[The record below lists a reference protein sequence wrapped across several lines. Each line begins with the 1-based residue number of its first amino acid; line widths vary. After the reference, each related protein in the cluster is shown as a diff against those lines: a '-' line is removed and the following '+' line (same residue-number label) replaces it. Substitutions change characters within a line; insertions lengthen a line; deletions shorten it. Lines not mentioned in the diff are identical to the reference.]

1 MASVY
6 EAYQELRN
14 EIESKL
20 NHFIEISNRYS
31 KWSSNKCIPLYR
43 IINNCDYDEI
53 IEGLC
58 GNVVLVRNGYDY
70 SLSSVEF
77 EDLCEWVDTIEKYY
91 ENGEDNHYTEEEID
105 EMTFEE
111 LQELVSLLILP
122 DETKKYLQDIF
133 DNYDINDEDYNYIEK
148 YRNAVKKVCKK

>member
-53 IEGLC
+53 VEGLY
-58 GNVVLVRNGYDY
+58 GKVVLVRNGYDY
-70 SLSSVEF
+70 SLSSVDF

-122 DETKKYLQDIF
+122 DETKEYLQDVF

>member
-6 EAYQELRN
+6 ETYQELRN

-20 NHFIEISNRYS
+20 KHFIEISNRYS

-53 IEGLC
+53 VEGVY
-58 GNVVLVRNGYDY
+58 GNVVLVRDGYDY
-70 SLSSVEF
+70 SLSSVDF
-77 EDLCEWVDTIEKYY
+77 EDLCMWVDTIEKYY
-91 ENGEDNHYTEEEID
+91 EDGEDNHYTEEEID

-111 LQELVSLLILP
+111 LQELVSLLVLP
-122 DETKKYLQDIF
+122 DETKEYLQGVF
-133 DNYDINDEDYNYIEK
+133 DNYDINDEDYNYIEE
-148 YRNAVKKVCKK
+148 YRNAVKKVYKK

>member
-20 NHFIEISNRYS
+20 NHFIDISNRYS

-53 IEGLC
+53 IEGLY
-58 GNVVLVRNGYDY
+58 GKVVLVRNGYDY
-70 SLSSVEF
+70 SLSSVDF

-91 ENGEDNHYTEEEID
+91 ESGEDNHYTEEEID

>member
-1 MASVY
+1 MKSFY

-20 NHFIEISNRYS
+20 NNFIEISNRYS

-53 IEGLC
+53 IEGLY
-58 GNVVLVRNGYDY
+58 GKVVLVRNGYDY
-70 SLSSVEF
+70 SLSSVDF
-77 EDLCEWVDTIEKYY
+77 EDLCELVDTIEKYY
-91 ENGEDNHYTEEEID
+91 ESGEDNHYTEEEID

-122 DETKKYLQDIF
+122 DETKEYLQDIF
-133 DNYDINDEDYNYIEK
+133 DNYDINDDDYSYIEK